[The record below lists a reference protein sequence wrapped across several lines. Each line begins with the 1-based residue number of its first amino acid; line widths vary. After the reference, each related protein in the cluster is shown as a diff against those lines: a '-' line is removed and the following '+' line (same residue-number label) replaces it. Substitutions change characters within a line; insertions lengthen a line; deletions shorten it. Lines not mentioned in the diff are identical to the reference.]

1 MQENKTVLALGA
13 AGLVGSAV
21 GILVAGGT
29 DICRG
34 NQLNSTRRCFKSASL
49 QQCKYLTLQEDPSID
64 IGDARIFST
73 IMQ

>member
-34 NQLNSTRRCFKSASL
+34 NQLNSTRR
-49 QQCKYLTLQEDPSID
+49 
-64 IGDARIFST
+64 
-73 IMQ
+73 

>member
-34 NQLNSTRRCFKSASL
+34 KQLELDQKMI
-49 QQCKYLTLQEDPSID
+49 QE
-64 IGDARIFST
+64 RIPT
-73 IMQ
+73 TM